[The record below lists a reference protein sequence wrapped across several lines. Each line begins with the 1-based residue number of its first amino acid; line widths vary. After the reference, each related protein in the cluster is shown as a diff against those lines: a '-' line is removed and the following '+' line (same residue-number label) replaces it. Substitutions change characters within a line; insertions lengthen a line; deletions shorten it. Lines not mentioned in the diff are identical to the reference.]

1 MKDTQKS
8 RRIIMWNKV
17 KELSEKGLNKSQIA
31 MELSIDRKTVNKML
45 KMSLDEYL
53 KLLPEERGKKLAPY
67 ESFIYGLLD
76 EFPFLSSSVVEDKL
90 KEHHPDLLD
99 VSSKTVYNYVMQV
112 RSKYNIDKVNDR
124 QLRMMRKWADTSYG
138 EWGQVDFGTMVL
150 VADSGKNHRV
160 HFFVMVLGRSRQK
173 YVYFQSTPFT
183 SKTAIY
189 AHQLGFEY
197 LHGAPQ
203 KILYDQDRVFTRG
216 ENFGDIVLTQ
226 EFGRYTGEEVFT
238 PVFCRKA
245 DPQTKGKV
253 ENVVKY
259 VKQNF
264 LIARKYSSDEQL
276 NREVIN
282 WLSRTGNGKMNNGTQ
297 LVPNDEWM
305 KEREYLLSPRMS
317 PVKPDPEYREY
328 NVRRDH
334 TIRYKG
340 NYYSL
345 PRGSYQGDGSVV
357 RLYVKE
363 DKLVITNASGDSLA
377 EHLIPQTKG
386 GYVSSVDH
394 WKIHD
399 ISSSELYE
407 QVLGGLGN
415 TDGANTWIQLL
426 ADKKRRY
433 LKDNLVSLK
442 HSIDRYDKEILNKTL
457 DICID
462 RSIYNAAGF
471 ADVAKTLYGQLA
483 VKVVPVKTNMTTL
496 RKIAMEPQTRD
507 INSYQSIM
515 S

>member
-1 MKDTQKS
+1 
-8 RRIIMWNKV
+8 MWNKV
-17 KELSEKGLNKSQIA
+17 KELSEIGLNKSQIA
-31 MELSIDRKTVNKML
+31 KELSIDRKTVKKML
-45 KMSLDEYL
+45 KMSLDDYL
-53 KLLPEERGKKLAPY
+53 KLLPEERSKKLDPY
-67 ESFIYGLLD
+67 ESFIYDLLD
-76 EFPFLSSSVVEDKL
+76 EFPFLSSSAVEDKL

-112 RSKYNIDKVNDR
+112 RAKYNIDKVNDR
-124 QLRMMRKWADTSYG
+124 QLRMMRKWADTPYG
-138 EWGQVDFGTMVL
+138 EWGQVDFGTIL
-150 VADSGKNHRV
+150 LSTDSGKNHRV
-160 HFFVMVLGRSRQK
+160 HFFVIVLGRSRQK
-173 YVYFQSTPFT
+173 YVYFQSSPFT

-203 KILYDQDRVFTRG
+203 KLLYDQDRVFTKG

-226 EFGRYTGEEVFT
+226 EFGRYTSDEVFT

-259 VKQNF
+259 IKQNF
-264 LIARKYSSDEQL
+264 LVARKYHSDEQL
-276 NREVIN
+276 NREVMA
-282 WLSRTGNGKMNNGTQ
+282 WLARTGNGKMNNGTQ

-305 KEREYLLSPRMS
+305 KEREYMLSPRMS
-317 PVKPDPEYREY
+317 PVKPEPEYREY

-345 PRGSYQGDGSVV
+345 PRGSYQGDGTVV
-357 RLYVKE
+357 RLYVQE
-363 DKLVITNASGDSLA
+363 DKLVITDSFGDKLA

-386 GYVSSVDH
+386 GYVSSVNH
-394 WKIHD
+394 WKIPD

-407 QVLGGLGN
+407 QVLIGLGD
-415 TDGANTWIQLL
+415 TVEANTWVQILS
-426 ADKKRRY
+426 DKKRRY

-442 HSIDRYDKEILNKTL
+442 HSIGRYDKEILKSTL

-462 RSIYNAAGF
+462 KGIYNAADF
-471 ADVAKTLYGQLA
+471 ADIAKTLQSQTTAKIAPG
-483 VKVVPVKTNMTTL
+483 KTSMTTL

-515 S
+515 SW